1 MNKLICL
8 ILSVSVVSFSFGQK
22 KVITLTLEEC
32 IGLATD
38 SSLQA
43 FRAKNQ
49 YISDYWA
56 YRTYKASRLPSVS
69 MQLTPVQYNSN
80 ITKRY
85 DYQENIDRYRLLQ
98 SVSSSAGISVFQNF
112 ELTGGTF
119 TLSSDLDYM
128 QNFGENIYKQFS
140 SIPVRLGYSQ
150 SMFGF
155 NRFKW
160 EKRIE
165 PLKYEKAKQQYLY
178 SRETISETAV
188 NYFFS
193 LAMAQAEYAMAVE
206 NLSSADSLYIAGK
219 ERYRISSISQADLLT
234 LQLDLVNAENAMENV
249 ITHLQQ
255 SAYVFSSF
263 FNLEKDCEIRPL
275 LPEIP
280 ENIQIF
286 AEEAIARMKANNP
299 NILSYRQQV
308 LESEQ
313 EMDRTR
319 KESGFN
325 ASLSTSIGFNQTGEH
340 LSDAYTGLLR
350 QSIAG
355 ITLSIPLID
364 WGIRKGRLNM
374 AKNNLDI
381 TRLTAK
387 QSEQDLEQEVIATLS
402 EFHKQQR
409 LIDKTKEAL
418 KMAIASY
425 TINKQRFVVGK
436 SDLTSLTL
444 SLNRKMEAQ
453 RNYLAALSNYW
464 KSYYAIRKLTLHDFF
479 RQRSL
484 TFLFDVFENGNN

>member
-1 MNKLICL
+1 MRKLICL
-8 ILSVSVVSFSFGQK
+8 ILSVSAVSFSSGQK
-22 KVITLTLEEC
+22 KVMTLTLEEC
-32 IGLATD
+32 IGLAID

-49 YISDYWA
+49 YVSDYWA

-69 MQLTPVQYNSN
+69 IQLTPVQYNSN

-98 SVSSSAGISVFQNF
+98 SVSSSAGISVYQSF
-112 ELTGGTF
+112 ELTGGAF

-128 QNFGENIYKQFS
+128 QNFGENIYRQYS
-140 SIPVRLGYSQ
+140 SVPVRLGYSQ
-150 SMFGF
+150 SLFGF

-188 NYFFS
+188 NHFFS
-193 LAMAQAEYAMAVE
+193 LTMAQAEYEMAEE

-219 ERYRISSISQADLLT
+219 EHYRISSISQADLLT
-234 LQLDLVNAENAMENV
+234 LQLDLVNAENALENA
-249 ITHLQQ
+249 TTRLQQ
-255 SAYVFSSF
+255 SAFIFISF
-263 FNLEKDCEIRPL
+263 FNLEKDCKIRPS
-275 LPEIP
+275 LPEML
-280 ENIQIF
+280 EQIQIST
-286 AEEAIARMKANNP
+286 EEAIACMKANNP
-299 NILSYRQQV
+299 DILSFRQQI

-313 EMDRTR
+313 EMERTR
-319 KESGFN
+319 KELGFN
-325 ASLSTSIGFNQTGEH
+325 ASLSISVGFNQAGEH

-355 ITLSIPLID
+355 ITVSIPLID

-374 AKNNLDI
+374 AKNNLDV

-387 QSEQDLEQEVIATLS
+387 QSEQDLEQEVISALA

-409 LIDKTKEAL
+409 LIGKTKEAL
-418 KMAIASY
+418 KMAVASY
-425 TINKQRFVVGK
+425 SINKQRFMVGK
-436 SDLTSLTL
+436 SDVTSLTL
-444 SLNRKMEAQ
+444 SLNRRMEAQ
-453 RNYLAALSNYW
+453 RNYIETLSNYW

-479 RQRSL
+479 RQKSL
-484 TFLFDVFENGNN
+484 TFLFDVFENGYH